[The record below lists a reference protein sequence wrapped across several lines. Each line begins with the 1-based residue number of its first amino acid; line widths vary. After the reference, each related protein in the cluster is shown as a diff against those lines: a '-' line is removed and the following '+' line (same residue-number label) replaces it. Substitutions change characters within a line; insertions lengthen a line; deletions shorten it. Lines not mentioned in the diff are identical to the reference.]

1 MCPLESQRLAH
12 NQLSQSTRCFQ
23 PTSSETENHHPYV
36 KESNHKYPA
45 SGACNNDSQPLNF
58 TLDLLSNALF
68 ALEVVVDQDFAKPKD
83 PTKVDPQRYLP
94 IHSYI

>member
-12 NQLSQSTRCFQ
+12 NQRTQSTRSFQ

-45 SGACNNDSQPLNF
+45 SGACNNYSQPLTV

-68 ALEVVVDQDFAKPKD
+68 LLEAVVDQDLAKPKD
-83 PTKVDPQRYLP
+83 PTKLDPQRYLP
-94 IHSYI
+94 VPSFI